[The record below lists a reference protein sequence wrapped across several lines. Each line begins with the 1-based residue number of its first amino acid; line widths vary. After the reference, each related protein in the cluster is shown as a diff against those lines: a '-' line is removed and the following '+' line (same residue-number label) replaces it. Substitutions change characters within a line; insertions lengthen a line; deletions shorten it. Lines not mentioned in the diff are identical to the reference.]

1 MAELSVNRIAV
12 IRYKDKSVACKDAI
26 SFGEMILDF
35 ETNIMY
41 KVMQKIPA
49 NTPLETAID
58 NQSVEVVSA
67 FDENGTY
74 PKMSVGFA
82 YDITPNEGDA
92 IVDTTPFVWQT
103 SGGESSIAPSS
114 TGIIKKILGNSTLSY
129 IENNKIVPFTG
140 TQIVSRGT
148 NLFNYQDTTKQI
160 VGKKLNSDGTITA
173 DSDYTLFMVNVL
185 AGVNNGNNGYVPV
198 AKEGETLSGIGFNYL
213 GFQIT
218 QPTEETSSVTLLT
231 QSTHGNANSFLP
243 EADGWIVFS
252 LLTAKADC
260 FSIQFAWSYSE
271 FEFVAYEES
280 VLALPSVCQQGL
292 WGISGVCDEINNNGK
307 YIKRIGVTQTAT
319 LSWEKWYQDIYNPS
333 TGETEQV
340 FYGYKSSSLQGI
352 VKNGT
357 TNVTNDYMY
366 PLNSPYVD
374 ENGVYYFYC
383 DEDTADNLAILTQ
396 GSNRIMYELANEET
410 GDVTFS
416 GLVNVWDFGDTRIF
430 GAMPFN
436 ENVYGTI
443 SYVLPYSVEFLY
455 SVNLRDVLRSIANSG
470 VTFGTYGVQT
480 SALYKSA
487 EVINVNLNGSLT
499 LSAGDIKKMMMF
511 TLVGATNTIVLPN
524 ISTLGT
530 NAFSCQCKIV
540 QDATGS
546 RNLYFVM
553 DNGNGGTTNIKN
565 PSEVDF
571 SVGSANQSCIATL
584 LYDGNGSWWIEAT
597 SYVD

>member
-1 MAELSVNRIAV
+1 MADLNANRIAI
-12 IRYKDKSVACKDAI
+12 IRFKDINTFCKIAIPKGEIILDYNTGLYYKVESTIGANTTLADAI
-26 SFGEMILDF
+26 S
-35 ETNIMY
+35 
-41 KVMQKIPA
+41 QKI
-49 NTPLETAID
+49 
-58 NQSVEVVSA
+58 VSLMVS
-67 FDENGTY
+67 FDENGIY
-74 PKMSVGFA
+74 PNMTVGFA
-82 YDITPNEGDA
+82 YDIKPNEGDA

-103 SGGESSIAPSS
+103 SGGEASIAPSS
-114 TGIIKKILGNSTLSY
+114 TGIIKKIFGNSTLSY
-129 IENNKIVPFTG
+129 IENGKIVPFTG

-148 NLFNYQDTTKQI
+148 NLFNYQDTAKQI
-160 VGKKLNSDGTITA
+160 AGKKLNSDGSITA
-173 DSDYTLFMVNVL
+173 DTDYTLFFVNVL
-185 AGVNNGNNGYVPV
+185 EGINNGNNGYVPV
-198 AKEGETLSGIGFNYL
+198 AKDGETLSGIGFEYL
-213 GFQIT
+213 GFQIAE
-218 QPTEETSSVTLLT
+218 PTDETTSVTLLT

-243 EADGWIVFS
+243 TANGWVVFS

-271 FEFVAYEES
+271 FEFVEYEES
-280 VLALPSVCQQGL
+280 VLNLPSVCQEGL

-352 VKNGT
+352 VKNST
-357 TNVTNDYMY
+357 TNVTNDNMS

-383 DEDTADNLAILTQ
+383 NEDTAENLAILTQ

-436 ENVYGTI
+436 ENVYGSI
-443 SYVLPYSVEFLY
+443 SYVLPYSLTFLY

-470 VTFGTYGVQT
+470 VTFDNTGITTSGVF
-480 SALYKSA
+480 KSP
-487 EVINVNLNGSLT
+487 EVGNIDVSGNLV
-499 LSAGDIKKMMMF
+499 LSSVTRMMRF
-511 TLVGATNTIVLPN
+511 TLTGANNTIVLPN
-524 ISTLGT
+524 QNTLGA
-530 NAFSCQCKIV
+530 NSFSVQAKIV

-546 RNLYFVM
+546 RALSFLM
-553 DNGNGGTTNIKN
+553 DDGNGGTTAIKN

-571 SVGSANQSCIATL
+571 SSGSANQSCIATL
-584 LYDGNGSWWIEAT
+584 LYDGNGSWWLEAT
-597 SYVD
+597 NYVD